1 MLILDEPANDLD
13 IVTLNVLENY
23 LKDYDGSVIMVSHD
37 RFFLD
42 KIVDHLFVFTGEG
55 HIKDFVGTY
64 SEYREF
70 MPEKRRAAARA
81 ARAEKPSPSPRE
93 KPAPA
98 SDKKKLSW
106 KEQREKEQ
114 IEADLPLLEER
125 KAALEAEMSSG
136 TLAIEQLTAKS
147 KEIEQIIADIDA
159 KELRWIELAEV

>member
-1 MLILDEPANDLD
+1 LLDEPANDLD

-23 LKDYDGSVIMVSHD
+23 LKEYDGSVILVSHD

-55 HIKDFVGTY
+55 HVKDFVGSY

-70 MPEKRRAAARA
+70 MKEMRRAEAQA
-81 ARAEKPSPSPRE
+81 ARAEKAPAAPRT

-114 IEADLPLLEER
+114 IEAELPQLEAR
-125 KAALEAEMSSG
+125 KAALEQELSSG
-136 TLAIEQLTAKS
+136 TLDINALTAKS
-147 KEIEQIIADIDA
+147 REIEQIIADIDA
-159 KELRWIELAEV
+159 KELRWLELSE